1 MSIFGPNH
9 PVGVPP
15 SGGRKFNDSPVIIT
29 VWAEEKGALSAGA
42 NEWAFGDG
50 ASGPGFGYVM
60 MAPGRI
66 LRMGIAARIKTPRG
80 GGGSVTPTIATVNI
94 TVNGE
99 VDNLY
104 GVTKQAGDHTYGM
117 DDGSTIT
124 FTSPLEVA
132 QGDIISFRSATNT
145 PTSATCVCLLIEL
158 DM

>member
-1 MSIFGPNH
+1 MSIFGPH
-9 PVGVPP
+9 TCVQ
-15 SGGRKFNDSPVIIT
+15 SRANDSPVIIT
-29 VWAEEKGALSAGA
+29 VWAEERGSLSAAA

-50 ASGPGFGYVM
+50 ANGPGYVM

-66 LRMGIAARIKTPRG
+66 LRMSIAAKLKPPRG
-80 GGGSVTPTIATVNI
+80 LKPTIATVNI

-104 GVTKQAGDHTYGM
+104 GVTKQPGDTS
-117 DDGSTIT
+117 STIT

>member
-1 MSIFGPNH
+1 MSIFGPDH
-9 PVGVPP
+9 TRCVYAIRKVKPP
-15 SGGRKFNDSPVIIT
+15 TTSVIT
-29 VWAEEKGALSAGA
+29 VWAEEKGALSVAA

-66 LRMGIAARIKTPRG
+66 LRMGIAARLKSDRG
-80 GGGSVTPTIATVNI
+80 GVEPSIATVNI

-99 VDNLY
+99 VDQLY
-104 GVTKQAGDHTYGM
+104 GVTKQPGDTR
-117 DDGSTIT
+117 STIT